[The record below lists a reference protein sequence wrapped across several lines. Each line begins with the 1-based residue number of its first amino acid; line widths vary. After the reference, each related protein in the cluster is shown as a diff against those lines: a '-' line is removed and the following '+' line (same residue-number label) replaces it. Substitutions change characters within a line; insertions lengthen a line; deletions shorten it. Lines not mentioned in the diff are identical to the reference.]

1 MQAIGGIL
9 LQVLVCAYRP
19 CGALVKPCKTPSTL
33 SAVCRFILAGLSYL
47 DCRRMP
53 SLFRVFLYFL
63 FAVLLSSAL
72 GSVVQTQFNLANLQA
87 LGAPMTLSVR
97 LHTTALDL
105 LGFSPLFAVLVLL
118 SFIVALPAATLLSR
132 SWPVGRWLVF
142 ASAGAAAVWAAMSLA
157 NSLAPMPTLI
167 GANRCIP
174 GTLGLMACG
183 SVGALLF
190 ALLMRR
196 VPASQ
201 A

>member
-1 MQAIGGIL
+1 MQAIAGIL

-19 CGALVKPCKTPSTL
+19 CGMLVKPCKTPSTL
-33 SAVCRFILAGLSYL
+33 SAVGGFILAALSYL
-47 DCRRMP
+47 DGRRMP
-53 SLFRVFLYFL
+53 SLSRVFLYLL

-87 LGAPMTLSVR
+87 LGAPMTLAVR

-118 SFIVALPAATLLSR
+118 GFIVALPTAHALART
-132 SWPVGRWLVF
+132 WPVGRWLVF
-142 ASAGAAAVWAAMSLA
+142 AVAGAAAVWAAMSLA

-167 GANRCIP
+167 GANRSLA

-190 ALLMRR
+190 AHLMRR
-196 VPASQ
+196 VPASR